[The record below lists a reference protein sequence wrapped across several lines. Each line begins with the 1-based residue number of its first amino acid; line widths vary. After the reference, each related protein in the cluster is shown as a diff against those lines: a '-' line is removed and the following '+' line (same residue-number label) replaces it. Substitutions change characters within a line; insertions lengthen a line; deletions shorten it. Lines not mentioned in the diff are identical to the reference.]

1 MKRLSAFAVVVGALA
16 ALSGCAT
23 PCCFCYCGEIP
34 TQNLVEANVTRPE
47 ITPDGK
53 IVAVAVR
60 Y

>member
-1 MKRLSAFAVVVGALA
+1 MKRLSAFAVVVG